1 MSDGSSVHR
10 LAAVLS
16 TDLVGYSGYMSAD
29 ETLTDQVVSGVM
41 ARKSEMVLHHQGRVT
56 HTAGDGLIAVFESA
70 LSALCCGVEMAKG
83 EGEAEAILG
92 NRLRFRTGLT
102 IGEVIHKGKEVF
114 GDTVNLA
121 KRLEQ
126 EAEPGWVCVSRALY
140 EQVRNKCSFGFEFL
154 GPRSLKNIPDPIE
167 VYRVLEDAS
176 LGILAPAKRGPP
188 PPLTALPSI
197 AVMPLVDLSEDRTKG
212 WLCDG
217 IAERMIDR
225 LARFKDLLVISRNS
239 SFLLKGAD
247 LTAADVGRQLGVRY
261 LLQGSIR
268 SVKNQAR
275 VTVRLVDANSHA
287 TVWGETYHGN
297 LSDVFDLE
305 DEVSTAIAGVL
316 HGRIEETE
324 IHHVRR
330 GSVGQTA
337 YTLLVRAKA
346 CYRSLDDIG
355 FAEFRGTLPPSYQCR
370 SRIWL
375 GLGFPVPG
383 AQHKVAIQYPVE
395 PRHLVER
402 VGGVRKGSSDAR

>member
-1 MSDGSSVHR
+1 M
-10 LAAVLS
+10 
-16 TDLVGYSGYMSAD
+16 
-29 ETLTDQVVSGVM
+29 QFWF
-41 ARKSEMVLHHQGRVT
+41 RVPW
-56 HTAGDGLIAVFESA
+56 APV
-70 LSALCCGVEMAKG
+70 
-83 EGEAEAILG
+83 AE
-92 NRLRFRTGLT
+92 
-102 IGEVIHKGKEVF
+102 E
-114 GDTVNLA
+114 
-121 KRLEQ
+121 
-126 EAEPGWVCVSRALY
+126 Y
-140 EQVRNKCSFGFEFL
+140 
-154 GPRSLKNIPDPIE
+154 PDPIE

-355 FAEFRGTLPPSYQCR
+355 FAKSEELCRQAISADRDSARPGLSCPRCSTQSGDTVPSRTATPC
-370 SRIWL
+370 
-375 GLGFPVPG
+375 
-383 AQHKVAIQYPVE
+383 
-395 PRHLVER
+395 
-402 VGGVRKGSSDAR
+402 